1 MNRATATTAANLNL
15 TERTRKRKSRTS
27 SENSLKE
34 EEEET
39 TTTTTVAAAA
49 TTNTSSDN
57 ISNRKSTR
65 IKNTTK
71 TSGNI
76 ALVVPKINKPNNVIN
91 SSDTDKSQLNG
102 AQFLNA
108 ASINTTKLTST
119 TSSGNAKQSDL
130 ISGGSGELVDTQ
142 IDLNKLSEKVDDL
155 SKKLEEHTS
164 LFKKVL

>member
-1 MNRATATTAANLNL
+1 MNRATATTAANFNL
-15 TERTRKRKSRTS
+15 TERTRKLKSRTS

-39 TTTTTVAAAA
+39 TTTAAAAA

-76 ALVVPKINKPNNVIN
+76 ALVVPKINKANNVIN